1 MKSREIEV
9 SARRWARAVSVRE
22 VREQLFSWR
31 ERREGKGGTEF
42 RFTGFEERSSSWV
55 VEGRRWDLFKVT
67 FRFGLSSM
75 GIEVKP
81 AFLQSA
87 EMFGHL
93 EKKTTYMRVHIE
105 SSLGGAETV
114 RGAGGGW
121 GGGGEEEEEKKWR
134 NHSFPSP
141 WNLTCASG

>member
-55 VEGRRWDLFKVT
+55 VKREQVGSSQGFT

-93 EKKTTYMRVHIE
+93 EKRQHT
-105 SSLGGAETV
+105 
-114 RGAGGGW
+114 
-121 GGGGEEEEEKKWR
+121 
-134 NHSFPSP
+134 
-141 WNLTCASG
+141 

>member
-55 VEGRRWDLFKVT
+55 VEGSRWDIFKVLPSDLDSVQWESRSNQHFCNPPRCLAT
-67 FRFGLSSM
+67 W
-75 GIEVKP
+75 
-81 AFLQSA
+81 
-87 EMFGHL
+87 
-93 EKKTTYMRVHIE
+93 KKDNIHE
-105 SSLGGAETV
+105 SSY
-114 RGAGGGW
+114 
-121 GGGGEEEEEKKWR
+121 
-134 NHSFPSP
+134 
-141 WNLTCASG
+141 